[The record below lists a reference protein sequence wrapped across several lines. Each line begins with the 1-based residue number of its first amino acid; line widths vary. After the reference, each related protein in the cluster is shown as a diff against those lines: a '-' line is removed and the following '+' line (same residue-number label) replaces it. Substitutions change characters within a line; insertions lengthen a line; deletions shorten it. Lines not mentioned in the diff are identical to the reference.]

1 MQLVLLAMDVVSLE
15 DRLMRRVWLVVRRW
29 EWVVDRWRRWVG
41 QRAMLRSEEVLLGGQ
56 QLGQQR
62 KQQDGW

>member
-41 QRAMLRSEEVLLGGQ
+41 QQAMLRSEEERVGGWEVGQ
-56 QLGQQR
+56 QLGR
-62 KQQDGW
+62 QDGW

>member
-41 QRAMLRSEEVLLGGQ
+41 QRAMLRSEEERVGGQ

>member
-1 MQLVLLAMDVVSLE
+1 MLLAMDVVSLE